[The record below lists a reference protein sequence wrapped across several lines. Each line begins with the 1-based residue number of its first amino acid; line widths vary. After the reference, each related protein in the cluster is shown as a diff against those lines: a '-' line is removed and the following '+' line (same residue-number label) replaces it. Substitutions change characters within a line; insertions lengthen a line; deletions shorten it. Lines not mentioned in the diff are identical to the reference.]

1 MTPGI
6 PTSPTRGH
14 ASAEARRQA
23 AERLLGRFE
32 RLLGSSAVEDGEAS
46 FEELRRAV
54 EGGADPADPTESA
67 LWAERLAGSPGLGA
81 RAEALASFR
90 EEAYPRPAR
99 VVELATRRR
108 RDAAWMPWLGWGA
121 VAATLLV
128 TVLLRSGETPVP
140 STAALGAPAAA
151 PAATQPTGAAHEL
164 FVDGFEAGD
173 SSHWDAI
180 STSG

>member
-1 MTPGI
+1 MTPGT
-6 PTSPTRGH
+6 PSPRTHGH
-14 ASAEARRQA
+14 ESAAARHQA
-23 AERLLGRFE
+23 AGRLLGRFE
-32 RLLGSSAVEDGEAS
+32 LLLGASAIEDGEAS

-54 EGGADPADPTESA
+54 DGGADPVETA
-67 LWAERLAGSPGLGA
+67 LWAERLAGNPGLGA

-99 VVELATRRR
+99 VVELANRRR
-108 RDAAWMPWLGWGA
+108 EAPWTPWLGWGA

-128 TVLLRSGETPVP
+128 TVLLRGGETSVP
-140 STAALGAPAAA
+140 STAALGVPSAA
-151 PAATQPTGAAHEL
+151 PAAIEPSAAAHEL